1 MFELKDLPS
10 RSTLEQFAR
19 IYPNP
24 DVDGLHTWLTWA
36 SATHQMLA
44 AFDENLAREG
54 LSQTQFFVL
63 LLLKRNPQG
72 LSVGA
77 LADGVAVTSQSMTRA
92 LGKMEKAG
100 LCSKHDAP
108 HDGRFWIVRLEPAGE
123 AVLKDVLPKH
133 YAWVASFMRHYDK
146 TERQALSALMLKVA
160 PALGL
165 PHPQGSSQKPPR

>member
-10 RSTLEQFAR
+10 RATLEQFAQ

-24 DVDGLHTWLTWA
+24 DVEGLHTWLTWA

-44 AFDENLAREG
+44 AFDENLARQG

-63 LLLKRNPQG
+63 LLLKRNPEG

-77 LADGVAVTSQSMTRA
+77 LANGVAVTSQSMTRA

-100 LCSKHDAP
+100 WCTKHDNP
-108 HDGRFWIVRLEPAGE
+108 HDGRFWIVQLAPAGE
-123 AVLKDVLPKH
+123 AVLARALPDH
-133 YAWVASFMRHYDK
+133 YAWVARFMKHYDAD
-146 TERQALSALMLKVA
+146 ERHALSALMLKVA
-160 PALGL
+160 PALGI
-165 PHPQGSSQKPPR
+165 PPPQASHPR